1 MRANRLLLLILGL
14 LVAVPQCGQAY
25 TVHDP
30 IHTTL
35 NILQQVIGQT
45 KQALQHAEIIA
56 KYAQMLQNQ
65 AKQIEQLTTMINQNV
80 ESLRRLGD
88 PNTYINM
95 LGLNDLFNEI
105 TKIKS
110 GVGTTVAQFQQTA
123 NGALALKNT
132 VNGLYRD
139 LSSVPDRFGQQIKYN
154 AESFR
159 PYAAVQDM
167 YQTYNSELE
176 QGNQSLANLQQQMQ
190 DALQQLNQAGSL
202 IEVEK
207 LKGKLTAIQ
216 TSIDNVLDRVSVS
229 AQKVLVQA
237 AANQNDEARRQE
249 AARQQIEQE
258 MREETQEL
266 QQRGQVLL
274 QAFR

>member
-1 MRANRLLLLILGL
+1 MQSKLLLLTLGF
-14 LVAVPQCGQAY
+14 VIAIPQTIQAY

-30 IHTTL
+30 IHTAL
-35 NILQQVIGQT
+35 NVLQQVIGQT
-45 KQALQHAEIIA
+45 KQALQHAEVMA

-65 AKQIEQLTTMINQNV
+65 AKQIEELTTLITQNV

-95 LGLNDLFNEI
+95 LGLDDLFNEI
-105 TKIKS
+105 TKIKT
-110 GVGTTVAQFQQTA
+110 GVGTTVAEFQQTA
-123 NGALALKNT
+123 HGALALKNT
-132 VNGLYRD
+132 ANGLYRD

-154 AESFR
+154 TESFR

-167 YQTYNSELE
+167 YQTYDSELE
-176 QGNQSLANLQQQMQ
+176 QGNQSLANLQQQKQ

-207 LKGKLTAIQ
+207 LRAKLTAIQ
-216 TSIDNVLDRVSVS
+216 ASIDNVLNRISVS

-258 MREETQEL
+258 MREETQQL
-266 QQRGQVLL
+266 QQGGKALL
-274 QAFR
+274 RAFR

>member
-1 MRANRLLLLILGL
+1 MRCKLLLLTISFTIALPE
-14 LVAVPQCGQAY
+14 ASRAY

-35 NILQQVIGQT
+35 NVLQQVIGQT
-45 KQALQHAEIIA
+45 KQALQHAEVMA

-65 AKQIEQLTTMINQNV
+65 AKQIEELTTVINQNV

-95 LGLNDLFNEI
+95 LRLNDLFSEI

-110 GVGTTVAQFQQTA
+110 GVGNTVAQFQQTA

-132 VNGLYRD
+132 ANGLYRD
-139 LSSVPDRFGQQIKYN
+139 LSSLPDRFGQQIKYN
-154 AESFR
+154 ADSFK

-176 QGNQSLANLQQQMQ
+176 QGNQSLANLQQQQQ

-207 LKGKLTAIQ
+207 LKAKLTAIQ
-216 TSIDNVLDRVSVS
+216 TGIDNVLNRVFVS
-229 AQKVLVQA
+229 AQKVLVQT

-249 AARQQIEQE
+249 SARQQIEQE

-266 QQRGQVLL
+266 QQGGKALL

>member
-1 MRANRLLLLILGL
+1 MRPQLLLLTLCLTI
-14 LVAVPQCGQAY
+14 VVPEASRAY

-35 NILQQVIGQT
+35 NVLQQVVGQT
-45 KQALQHAEIIA
+45 KQALQHAEVMA
-56 KYAQMLQNQ
+56 KYAHMLQNQ
-65 AKQIEQLTTMINQNV
+65 AKQIEELTTVINQNV

-88 PNTYINM
+88 PSTYINM
-95 LGLNDLFNEI
+95 LGLNELFNEI
-105 TKIKS
+105 TKIKN

-132 VNGLYRD
+132 ANGLYYD
-139 LSSVPDRFGQQIKYN
+139 LSSLPDRFGQQIKYN
-154 AESFR
+154 ADSFK

-176 QGNQSLANLQQQMQ
+176 QGNQSLANLQQQKQ
-190 DALQQLNQAGSL
+190 EALQQLNQAGSL

-207 LKGKLTAIQ
+207 LRAKLTAIQ
-216 TSIDNVLDRVSVS
+216 TSIDNVLNRVSVS
-229 AQKVLVQA
+229 AQKVLVQT

-266 QQRGQVLL
+266 QQGGQALL

>member
-1 MRANRLLLLILGL
+1 MRPKLLLLTLCLAIAIPG
-14 LVAVPQCGQAY
+14 ASRAY

-35 NILQQVIGQT
+35 NVLQQVVGQT
-45 KQALQHAEIIA
+45 KQALQHAEVMA

-65 AKQIEQLTTMINQNV
+65 AKQIEELTTVINQNV

-95 LGLNDLFNEI
+95 LGLNELFNEI

-110 GVGTTVAQFQQTA
+110 GIGTTVAQFQQTA

-132 VNGLYRD
+132 ANGLYHD
-139 LSSVPDRFGQQIKYN
+139 LGSLPDRFGQQIKYN
-154 AESFR
+154 ADSFK

-176 QGNQSLANLQQQMQ
+176 QGNQSLANLQQQKQ
-190 DALQQLNQAGSL
+190 EALQQLNQAGSL

-207 LKGKLTAIQ
+207 LKAKLTAIQ
-216 TSIDNVLDRVSVS
+216 TSIDNVLNRVSVS
-229 AQKVLVQA
+229 AQKVLVQT
-237 AANQNDEARRQE
+237 AANENDAARRQE

-266 QQRGQVLL
+266 QQGGQALL

>member
-1 MRANRLLLLILGL
+1 MQSKLLLLTLGFAL
-14 LVAVPQCGQAY
+14 GIPQTIQAY

-35 NILQQVIGQT
+35 NVLQQVIGQT
-45 KQALQHAEIIA
+45 KQALQHAEVMA

-65 AKQIEQLTTMINQNV
+65 AKQIEELTTMITQNG

-110 GVGTTVAQFQQTA
+110 GVGATVAQFQQTA
-123 NGALALKNT
+123 QGALALKNT
-132 VNGLYRD
+132 ANGLYRD

-154 AESFR
+154 TESFK

-167 YQTYNSELE
+167 YQSYNSELE
-176 QGNQSLANLQQQMQ
+176 QGNQSLANLQQQKQ

-207 LKGKLTAIQ
+207 LRAKLTAIQ
-216 TSIDNVLDRVSVS
+216 TSIDDVLNRVSVS

-237 AANQNDEARRQE
+237 AANQNDETRRQE

-258 MREETQEL
+258 MREETQQLL
-266 QQRGQVLL
+266 QGGKALL

>member
-1 MRANRLLLLILGL
+1 M
-14 LVAVPQCGQAY
+14 
-25 TVHDP
+25 
-30 IHTTL
+30 
-35 NILQQVIGQT
+35 
-45 KQALQHAEIIA
+45 E

-65 AKQIEQLTTMINQNV
+65 AKQIEELATVINQNV

-123 NGALALKNT
+123 NGALALRNT
-132 VNGLYRD
+132 ANGLYRD

-154 AESFR
+154 PNSFK
-159 PYAAVQDM
+159 PYASVQDM
-167 YQTYNSELE
+167 YQMYNTELE
-176 QGNQSLANLQQQMQ
+176 QGNQSLANLQRQKQ

-207 LKGKLTAIQ
+207 LKAKLTAIQ
-216 TSIDNVLDRVSVS
+216 TSIDNVLNRVSVS

-266 QQRGQVLL
+266 QQGGRALL
-274 QAFR
+274 QALR

>member
-1 MRANRLLLLILGL
+1 MRSKLLLLTLTFTI
-14 LVAVPQCGQAY
+14 AVPEASRAY

-35 NILQQVIGQT
+35 NVLQQVIGQA
-45 KQALQHAEIIA
+45 KQALQHAEVMA

-65 AKQIEQLTTMINQNV
+65 AKQIAELTTMINQNV

-105 TKIKS
+105 TKIKN
-110 GVGTTVAQFQQTA
+110 GVGSTVGQFQQTA

-132 VNGLYRD
+132 ANGLYRD
-139 LSSVPDRFGQQIKYN
+139 LSSLPDRFGQQIKYN
-154 AESFR
+154 ADSFK

-176 QGNQSLANLQQQMQ
+176 QGNQSLANLQQQKQ

-207 LKGKLTAIQ
+207 LKAKLTAIQ
-216 TSIDNVLDRVSVS
+216 TGIDNVLNRLSVS
-229 AQKVLVQA
+229 AQKVLVQT

-266 QQRGQVLL
+266 QQGGHALL

>member
-1 MRANRLLLLILGL
+1 MRCKLLLLTISFTIALPE
-14 LVAVPQCGQAY
+14 ASRAY

-35 NILQQVIGQT
+35 NVLQQVIGQT
-45 KQALQHAEIIA
+45 KQALQHAEVMA
-56 KYAQMLQNQ
+56 KYAQMLENQ
-65 AKQIEQLTTMINQNV
+65 AKQIEELTTVINQNV

-110 GVGTTVAQFQQTA
+110 GVGNTVAQFQQTA

-132 VNGLYRD
+132 ANGLYRD
-139 LSSVPDRFGQQIKYN
+139 LSSLPDRFGQQIKYN
-154 AESFR
+154 ADSFK
-159 PYAAVQDM
+159 PYATVQDM

-176 QGNQSLANLQQQMQ
+176 QGNQSLANLQQQKQ

-207 LKGKLTAIQ
+207 LKAKLTAIQ
-216 TSIDNVLDRVSVS
+216 TGIDNVLNRVFVS
-229 AQKVLVQA
+229 AQKVLVQT

-266 QQRGQVLL
+266 QQGGKALL